1 MTTALEMLQVAG
13 LVVTT
18 LFARAA
24 LVVAVVV
31 VLSAPLVLFAY
42 TARAIEGAWHR
53 HHGLRHARHHA

>member
-13 LVVTT
+13 LLVTT
-18 LFARAA
+18 LFVRAA

-42 TARAIEGAWHR
+42 SVRAIEGAWNR

>member
-1 MTTALEMLQVAG
+1 MTTAIGMLQVAG

-31 VLSAPLVLFAY
+31 VLSMPIVLFVY
-42 TARAIEGAWHR
+42 TVRAIEGAWHR
-53 HHGLRHARHHA
+53 RHGPRHARLHA

>member
-1 MTTALEMLQVAG
+1 MTTAIEMLQAAG
-13 LVVTT
+13 LLVIT

-42 TARAIEGAWHR
+42 TVRAIDGAWHR
-53 HHGLRHARHHA
+53 RHGLRHARHHA